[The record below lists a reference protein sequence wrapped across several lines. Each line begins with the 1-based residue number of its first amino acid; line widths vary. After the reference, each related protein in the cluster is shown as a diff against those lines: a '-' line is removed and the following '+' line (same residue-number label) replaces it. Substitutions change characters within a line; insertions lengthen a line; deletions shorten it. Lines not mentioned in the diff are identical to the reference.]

1 MADRTQLKIADK
13 NDFADEDPFAELTR
27 IMGFDPR
34 QPVVRQDVGAPAG
47 RVEPEMDDD
56 FGIDLEKELLGELA
70 GDEQVAAY
78 VQAEEPAVNA
88 PVAAP
93 VAYAQSEEPAYARA
107 HEPEFGATS
116 FDDAVAA
123 SFEQDFSLEDELLRP
138 EEPAYAAEPA
148 YAVEPG
154 YAVEPSY
161 AQASE
166 PEFATE
172 ASFDDAVAASFE
184 QEFSLEDELLR
195 PEEPAYE
202 AEPAFAVEPGYAVEP
217 AYTAAPEAD
226 FAHEAAFDDAVAA
239 SFEQDF
245 SLEDELPAV
254 EEPVEYVAAPVAYE
268 APAEANLDAEFDVAL
283 ADVDMD
289 FAAHDDADA
298 TTEVVADNQLTLGE
312 YQPAEPEIAYSRAN
326 LVEVP
331 QAIAAPVAQAE
342 DYDEFERRL
351 QDALS
356 DEEPAYQPVAF
367 EEPAYEPEVAQVAAP
382 VAAAEDTS
390 LEDELNALLG
400 TMSNQA
406 KALSEPLP
414 LRAAEPVAVEPEPV
428 FVSSL
433 WAPEQPAEVAP
444 QEQEY
449 EDADYAPSYDA
460 QQVEDYAVTEEAAPV
475 LADAGY
481 SEPSYDD
488 QADIDVS
495 FDDDAF
501 DMALERSAVTEV
513 AEVVAPVAAAAA
525 VAAPLRPLAASRYE
539 QARSW
544 GLGTPVAPRAST
556 PAVATQPSYQ
566 PEASYEPAAYV
577 APAATYVPY
586 AEPEAYVPHAEP
598 EAYAQ
603 QAEPVVEETDDL
615 EAELF
620 AAVSSFDDAPDIE
633 TVDVPEKAVALAD
646 DLDIP
651 ELSFED
657 DAPPAPAYD
666 DLDGEFSNL
675 MNEMNSTDTSNQP
688 ASSSYAANPYATGF
702 DRKTLRDGDV
712 AQQSE
717 FPAAAGA
724 VAGAAA
730 AMYAGRQ
737 SSTQQGG
744 ERPTGFDLGGMQQ
757 GNAPLKQAPAD
768 DFDYDPDFDEAME
781 ALPGSPA
788 ASSPARRGM
797 MIAAVVGAVAIVGG
811 IGAWALSFGGSEGA
825 GTPVIVKADESPIK
839 VKPENPGGTTVPN
852 QDSKV
857 YDRVAGG
864 TAPGAPAQQ
873 KLVTNTEEPIDVTAQ
888 DDEAISDTLPLNA
901 DETDAAPTAKSGDRV
916 AQTAQSDQPDTST
929 ETSAVAPRKV
939 RTMVVR
945 PDGTLVPREEPAPAA
960 VAASEPADPAP
971 QRVASTGEATGTV
984 PAQPALAPVA
994 KPAQSANTLAKA
1006 PVAPQR
1012 PSQQPVNV
1020 VGEVKP
1026 DQVAA
1031 VAPSAPTAAASGA
1044 WAMQIASQPSEEAA
1058 KSTYQDLVRKYGSVL
1073 NGREASIVKADI
1085 AGKGTFWRVRV
1096 PAATR
1101 NEAISLCESYKTAGG
1116 NCFVSK

>member
-13 NDFADEDPFAELTR
+13 NQFADEDPFAELTR

-47 RVEPEMDDD
+47 HVDPAMDDD

-70 GDEQVAAY
+70 GDEQLAAPQYDAPAAY
-78 VQAEEPAVNA
+78 AQAEEPAA
-88 PVAAP
+88 YTPVEAP
-93 VAYAQSEEPAYARA
+93 VAYAPAEEAAFTR
-107 HEPEFGATS
+107 EPQFEDAS

-138 EEPAYAAEPA
+138 EEPAYVTEPA
-148 YAVEPG
+148 YAVEPS
-154 YAVEPSY
+154 YAVAP
-161 AQASE
+161 
-166 PEFATE
+166 
-172 ASFDDAVAASFE
+172 V
-184 QEFSLEDELLR
+184 
-195 PEEPAYE
+195 YE
-202 AEPAFAVEPGYAVEP
+202 
-217 AYTAAPEAD
+217 AAPEAD
-226 FAHEAAFDDAVAA
+226 FTPEAAFDDAVAA

-245 SLEDELPAV
+245 SLEDELL
-254 EEPVEYVAAPVAYE
+254 PVEDNIEHVAPPSTYA
-268 APAEANLDAEFDVAL
+268 APAEADLDADFDVAL
-283 ADVDMD
+283 ANVDMD
-289 FAAHDDADA
+289 FAAQEDADY
-298 TTEVVADNQLTLGE
+298 TTDAVADDQLTLGE
-312 YQPAEPEIAYSRAN
+312 YQQAEPEVAFSN
-326 LVEVP
+326 EDLVEEQ
-331 QAIAAPVAQAE
+331 QAVAAPVAQAQ

-351 QDALS
+351 QDALQ
-356 DEEPAYQPVAF
+356 D
-367 EEPAYEPEVAQVAAP
+367 EEPAYEPAVAYEEPAYRHEAAP
-382 VAAAEDTS
+382 VAAPVEARVAEDTS

-400 TMSNQA
+400 NMSSQA
-406 KALSEPLP
+406 KALSEPTP
-414 LRAAEPVAVEPEPV
+414 LRVVEPVAVEPEPT
-428 FVSSL
+428 FASSL
-433 WAPEQPAEVAP
+433 WAPEQPAEDAP
-444 QEQEY
+444 QEFE
-449 EDADYAPSYDA
+449 ATDYAPSYDA
-460 QQVEDYAVTEEAAPV
+460 QQVEDYAVAEEAAPV
-475 LADAGY
+475 LAETGY
-481 SEPSYDD
+481 SEPSYDH
-488 QADIDVS
+488 QADVDVS

-501 DMALERSAVTEV
+501 DMALEHSAETDV
-513 AEVVAPVAAAAA
+513 AEVVAPVAAVAAA
-525 VAAPLRPLAASRYE
+525 AAPLRPLAASRYE

-544 GLGTPVAPRAST
+544 GLGTPVAPRALT
-556 PAVATQPSYQ
+556 PVVETQPSYQ
-566 PEASYEPAAYV
+566 PEASY
-577 APAATYVPY
+577 T
-586 AEPEAYVPHAEP
+586 P
-598 EAYAQ
+598 EAYAAPAETYMPRDEPEAAESYMPQ
-603 QAEPVVEETDDL
+603 QAEPVVDVADDL

-651 ELSFED
+651 ELAFED

-675 MNEMNSTDTSNQP
+675 MNEMNAAETGTQS
-688 ASSSYAANPYATGF
+688 ASSSYASNPYATGF

-712 AQQSE
+712 AQQIE
-717 FPAAAGA
+717 FPAAAAAGA

-730 AMYAGRQ
+730 MYGARQ
-737 SSTQQGG
+737 SSAQQGG
-744 ERPTGFDLGGMQQ
+744 QRPTGFDLGGMQQ
-757 GNAPLKQAPAD
+757 GQSDAPGQQDPVD

-781 ALPGSPA
+781 ALPGSPEA
-788 ASSPARRGM
+788 ARPARRGM

-811 IGAWALSFGGSEGA
+811 IGAWALSTGGGEGA
-825 GTPVIVKADESPIK
+825 GAPVIVKADESPIK

-864 TAPGAPAQQ
+864 AANGAPAQE

-888 DDEAISDTLPLNA
+888 DEADASDSLPLNEEDTA
-901 DETDAAPTAKSGDRV
+901 DVPTAKSEDRV
-916 AQTAQSDQPDTST
+916 AQTAQADQPDAST
-929 ETSAVAPRKV
+929 ETAAVAPRKV

-945 PDGTLVPREEPAPAA
+945 PDGTLVPREEPAASAA
-960 VAASEPADPAP
+960 VTAAEPADPAP
-971 QRVASTGEATGTV
+971 QRVASANEAAGTV

-994 KPAQSANTLAKA
+994 KPAQSATTPASA

-1031 VAPSAPTAAASGA
+1031 LAPAAPTSAAASGA

-1073 NGREASIVKADI
+1073 NGHEASIVKADI

-1101 NEAISLCESYKTAGG
+1101 NEAISLCESYKAAGG

>member
-13 NDFADEDPFAELTR
+13 NQFADEDPFAELTR

-47 RVEPEMDDD
+47 HVDPAMDDD

-70 GDEQVAAY
+70 GDEQVAAPRYDAAANY
-78 VQAEEPAVNA
+78 VQAEEPAVYA
-88 PVAAP
+88 PVEAP
-93 VAYAQSEEPAYARA
+93 VAYAPVQDAAYARGQ
-107 HEPEFGATS
+107 EPEFADAS

-138 EEPAYAAEPA
+138 EEPAYVAETAYAAEP
-148 YAVEPG
+148 
-154 YAVEPSY
+154 
-161 AQASE
+161 
-166 PEFATE
+166 
-172 ASFDDAVAASFE
+172 D
-184 QEFSLEDELLR
+184 
-195 PEEPAYE
+195 
-202 AEPAFAVEPGYAVEP
+202 YAVEP
-217 AYTAAPEAD
+217 AFTAAPEAD
-226 FAHEAAFDDAVAA
+226 YVAETAFDDAVAA

-245 SLEDELPAV
+245 SLEDELLPV
-254 EEPVEYVAAPVAYE
+254 EESVEQVAAPVAYASPTE
-268 APAEANLDAEFDVAL
+268 ADLDADFDVAL

-289 FAAHDDADA
+289 FAAHEDANYAAEAADDD
-298 TTEVVADNQLTLGE
+298 QLTLGE
-312 YQPAEPEIAYSRAN
+312 YQPAEPEVAFSHTD
-326 LVEVP
+326 LVDEPLAV
-331 QAIAAPVAQAE
+331 AAPVAQAQ

-351 QDALS
+351 QDALQ
-356 DEEPAYQPVAF
+356 D
-367 EEPAYEPEVAQVAAP
+367 EEPAYEPAVAYEEPVYEPEVVSAAAP
-382 VAAAEDTS
+382 VAAAVTEDTS

-400 TMSNQA
+400 TMSSQA
-406 KALSEPLP
+406 KALSEPTP
-414 LRAAEPVAVEPEPV
+414 LRVVEPVAVEPESAIA
-428 FVSSL
+428 SSL
-433 WAPEQPAEVAP
+433 WAPEQPAEAAQP
-444 QEQEY
+444 EY

-460 QQVEDYAVTEEAAPV
+460 QQVEDYAVAEEAAPV

-481 SEPSYDD
+481 SESSYDH
-488 QADIDVS
+488 QADVDVS

-501 DMALERSAVTEV
+501 DMALERSAVSDV
-513 AEVVAPVAAAAA
+513 AETVAPVAAAAA
-525 VAAPLRPLAASRYE
+525 VAAAPLRPLAASRYE

-556 PAVATQPSYQ
+556 AAVEAKPSYQ
-566 PEASYEPAAYV
+566 PEATYKPEVYA
-577 APAATYVPY
+577 APAERYVPQ
-586 AEPEAYVPHAEP
+586 AEPEAAEP
-598 EAYAQ
+598 YVSQ
-603 QAEPVVEETDDL
+603 QAEPDVDMADDL

-620 AAVSSFDDAPDIE
+620 AAVSSSDDAPDIE
-633 TVDVPEKAVALAD
+633 TIDVPEKAVALAD

-666 DLDGEFSNL
+666 DLDSEFSNL
-675 MNEMNSTDTSNQP
+675 MNEMNAPDTSTQS
-688 ASSSYAANPYATGF
+688 ASSSYASNPYATGF

-712 AQQSE
+712 PQSSE
-717 FPAAAGA
+717 FPAAAA
-724 VAGAAA
+724 AGAASGAA
-730 AMYAGRQ
+730 AMYGARQ
-737 SSTQQGG
+737 SAAQQGG
-744 ERPTGFDLGGMQQ
+744 LTGFDLGGMQQ
-757 GNAPLKQAPAD
+757 GQANAPRQQDPVD
-768 DFDYDPDFDEAME
+768 EFDYDPDFDEEME
-781 ALPGSPA
+781 ALPGSPEA
-788 ASSPARRGM
+788 TRPARRGM

-811 IGAWALSFGGSEGA
+811 IGAWALSFGGGEGA
-825 GTPVIVKADESPIK
+825 GAPVIVKADESPIK
-839 VKPENPGGTTVPN
+839 VKPENPGGMTVPN

-864 TAPGAPAQQ
+864 AASGAPAQQ

-888 DDEAISDTLPLNA
+888 DAEANTPENLPLNEEDTA
-901 DETDAAPTAKSGDRV
+901 DVPTAKSEDRV
-916 AQTAQSDQPDTST
+916 AQTAQADQPDASA
-929 ETSAVAPRKV
+929 ETAAVAPRKV

-971 QRVASTGEATGTV
+971 QQVASANEATGTV
-984 PAQPALAPVA
+984 AAQPALAPVA
-994 KPAQSANTLAKA
+994 KPAQSANTPAKA

-1073 NGREASIVKADI
+1073 NGHEASIVKAEI

-1096 PAATR
+1096 PAGTR
-1101 NEAISLCESYKTAGG
+1101 NEAVSLCESYKAAGG